1 MTGRRVVVTGAV
13 GTVGKALLRG
23 LGDRFEVTGVD
34 VRRPAEPIEGRP
46 VRRIDVHRTRGARKA
61 VEGADVVVHLA
72 AAAQLRTPW
81 PTVRRRNLGMT
92 WAVLEASVTA
102 GASRVI
108 LASTNHVVGGY
119 ERDEPYRSVVAGRI
133 EGLDPVELPRLGAGA
148 PLRPDS
154 PYAVGKAMDEAAGRY
169 FAEQHELSV
178 IALRIGTVRPD
189 DHPEEQRHLATFL
202 SHRDLV
208 ELVERCI
215 DAPPSVRFGVFYGVS
230 ANTWRIWD
238 IDEARDVVGYLP
250 RDDAEAM
257 RSQLP
262 GGR

>member
-102 GASRVI
+102 GATRVI

-133 EGLDPVELPRLGAGA
+133 KGLDPVELPRLGAGA

-238 IDEARDVVGYLP
+238 IDEARDVLGYLP

>member
-1 MTGRRVVVTGAV
+1 V
-13 GTVGKALLRG
+13 
-23 LGDRFEVTGVD
+23 
-34 VRRPAEPIEGRP
+34 
-46 VRRIDVHRTRGARKA
+46 
-61 VEGADVVVHLA
+61 
-72 AAAQLRTPW
+72 
-81 PTVRRRNLGMT
+81 
-92 WAVLEASVTA
+92 
-102 GASRVI
+102 
-108 LASTNHVVGGY
+108 
-119 ERDEPYRSVVAGRI
+119 
-133 EGLDPVELPRLGAGA
+133 
-148 PLRPDS
+148 RPDS

-238 IDEARDVVGYLP
+238 IDEARDVLGYSP